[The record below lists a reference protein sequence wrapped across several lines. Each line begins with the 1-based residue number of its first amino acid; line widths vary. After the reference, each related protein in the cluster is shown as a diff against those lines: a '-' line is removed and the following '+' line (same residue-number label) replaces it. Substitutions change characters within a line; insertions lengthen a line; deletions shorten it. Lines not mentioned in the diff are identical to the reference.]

1 MPKRATHTYESEKD
15 GISDTALGVYYCMC
29 CGESNLILGPGVVL
43 SSLPRRKTD
52 GAYVLDKE
60 GTVFKLK
67 SKRGE
72 TKLIRRPNGFER
84 QYRLDCWNCGV
95 PVAYRSEE
103 SEDAKLTYVLPSAM
117 GAQEDLYLMLYQVP
131 PCIQSTGPASVRVA
145 IEVESSQPKKAITAV
160 ENAAVGVSVVSEP
173 RDGLANAEL
182 TELMGKVR
190 ARPASSAPPRPAE
203 AVPRPAAL
211 RHASAFPARPGHTA
225 RDTHTLPSPP
235 RLAQVLGLPR
245 QQLSLSRGW
254 SAKSKFLLVS
264 SMEAVEVFRKLRA
277 AVDTDV
283 MHATGGGPSKGP
295 GGGGGDDQQGPAATE
310 GAASSGARRQ
320 WDERDLEADDLAP
333 APSRKEQTFRN

>member
-1 MPKRATHTYESEKD
+1 
-15 GISDTALGVYYCMC
+15 MC

-190 ARPASSAPPRPAE
+190 ARPASSAPPLPAE
-203 AVPRPAAL
+203 PYLAQLAL
-211 RHASAFPARPGHTA
+211 RHASAFPAHAFRPRHSHA
-225 RDTHTLPSPP
+225 SSLPP

-295 GGGGGDDQQGPAATE
+295 GGGGGGDDQQGPAATA